1 MLFDFCNKTIT
12 RIRPGVKTVRGSAIP
27 DWDNPVETVNI
38 TGCSVQP
45 ATTTLSED
53 GRVLG
58 LSDGL
63 TVYVPNGADVLEGD
77 RIVVDGENYEINGL
91 PRRWESPTGRVSNIQ
106 LNLKRYSG

>member
-1 MLFDFCNKTIT
+1 MLSFCNQSIKI
-12 RIRPGVKTVRGSAIP
+12 IRPGTKTVRGSVVP
-27 DWDNPVETVNI
+27 DWEHTADPVTV

-45 ATTTLSED
+45 AATTLSED

-63 TVYVPNGADVLEGD
+63 TVYVPSGTDVKAGD
-77 RIVVDGENYEINGL
+77 HIEVDGETYEINGV
-91 PRRWESPTGRVSNIQ
+91 PRNWTSPTGRVSNIQ